1 MMRYIGYYP
10 HHFYGGGL
18 MMILGIVLIGLLV
31 YWLVKKSTAS
41 AGAVNSS
48 KALDLLDEKFALGEI
63 SDEEYSKKKKLL
75 KK

>member
-1 MMRYIGYYP
+1 MMRYFGYYP
-10 HHFYGGGL
+10 HSFYGGGL
-18 MMILGIVLIGLLV
+18 TMIFGAVLIGILI
-31 YWLVKKSTAS
+31 YWVVKKSSVS
-41 AGAVNSS
+41 ALAFNSS